1 MSSSAPSALLSATF
15 YEEGYDHLIELVHQR
30 DADAR
35 RQLVSLDI
43 ALHDA
48 DGKLVAAVPGDPG
61 QEILDLG
68 ALVGAHARGAG
79 RLMAVFDARYDEAV
93 FPYRPHHYAYLH
105 RRGSPQPS
113 LYYAVNA
120 VLGGVPDRI
129 GATGLNNFETYLF
142 LRRGA
147 GERHAVLLGN
157 PSRFAPGEA
166 QLTTYYAGSRHT
178 REVTLAPKAHVEVA
192 LEPQREGARLD
203 RVEIKAVFKL
213 ASYVVGRRSAAG
225 ELVLF
230 DHLFTYF
237 K

>member
-1 MSSSAPSALLSATF
+1 MSSSAACALLSATF
-15 YEEGYDHLIELVHQR
+15 HEDGYDHLVELVHQR

-35 RQLVSLDI
+35 RRLRSLDI
-43 ALHDA
+43 SIYDA
-48 DGKLVAAVPGDPG
+48 DGKLLAAIPGDPG

-68 ALVGAHARGAG
+68 ALVAAHAPGAG
-79 RLMAVFDARYDEAV
+79 RRMVIFDARYDERV

-105 RRGSPQPS
+105 RRGSDSPS

-129 GATGLNNFETYLF
+129 GATSLNNFETYLF
-142 LRRGA
+142 LPRGR
-147 GERHAVLLGN
+147 GERHSVLLGN

-166 QLTTYYAGSRHT
+166 QVTAYYGGARHL
-178 REVTLAPKAHVEVA
+178 REVRLGPKAHVEVT
-192 LEPQREGARLD
+192 LEPEREGARLE

-213 ASYVVGRRSAAG
+213 ASYVVGRRMPSA
-225 ELVLF
+225 ELALF

>member
-1 MSSSAPSALLSATF
+1 MSSSSALLSATF
-15 YEEGYDHLIELVHQR
+15 YEEGDEHLVELVHQR

-35 RQLVSLDI
+35 RRLVSLDI
-43 ALHDA
+43 ALHAA
-48 DGKLVAAVPGDPG
+48 DGKLVASIPGDPG

-68 ALVGAHARGAG
+68 ALVAAHARGAG
-79 RLMAVFDARYDEAV
+79 RLMAVFDARYDETV
-93 FPYRPHHYAYLH
+93 FPSRPHHYAYLH
-105 RRGSPQPS
+105 RHGSSQPS

-147 GERHAVLLGN
+147 GERHSVLLGN
-157 PSRFAPGEA
+157 LSRFAPGEA
-166 QLTTYYAGSRHT
+166 QLTAYYAGSRHT
-178 REVTLAPKAHVEVA
+178 REVTLAPKAHAEVA
-192 LEPQREGARLD
+192 LEPERDGARLD
-203 RVEIKAVFKL
+203 RVEIKAVFRL
-213 ASYVVGRRSAAG
+213 ASYVVGRRVPSG